1 MKICIYLLIRYPI
14 YRTIVKHRCLLKP
27 LTLLAVM
34 SLLASCGVS
43 DERIDAYRSA
53 AKKVRRAAS
62 SEALELIAYDLSKEL
77 QEIDSSERSMSQIE
91 SSASE
96 GDKRSIELLD
106 AISEARRMF
115 NETLSDKEKIFYI
128 ERLTEKEKK

>member
-14 YRTIVKHRCLLKP
+14 YRTIVKRRDLLKP

>member
-1 MKICIYLLIRYPI
+1 MKR
-14 YRTIVKHRCLLKP
+14 RDLLKP